1 MLFDLFHGG
10 RLEVGGQTIR
20 LEALVLPAGVRR
32 DDHIE
37 WTFPE
42 PVKVE
47 TPGPNS
53 RLSAVR
59 QYRDRVEFTVH
70 PWAVVRIDFE

>member
-1 MLFDLFHGG
+1 M
-10 RLEVGGQTIR
+10 GGQTIY
-20 LEALVLPAGVRR
+20 LDSPALPVPVRIG
-32 DDHIE
+32 DCIE
-37 WTFPE
+37 WTFQE
-42 PVKVE
+42 PVRVE

-53 RLSAVR
+53 RLSKVR

>member
-1 MLFDLFHGG
+1 M
-10 RLEVGGQTIR
+10 GGQTIY
-20 LEALVLPAGVRR
+20 LDSPALPVPVKRA
-32 DDHIE
+32 DHIE

-42 PVKVE
+42 PIKVE

-59 QYRDRVEFTVH
+59 QYRDRIEFTVH
-70 PWAVVRIDFE
+70 PWAVVRIDFDGP